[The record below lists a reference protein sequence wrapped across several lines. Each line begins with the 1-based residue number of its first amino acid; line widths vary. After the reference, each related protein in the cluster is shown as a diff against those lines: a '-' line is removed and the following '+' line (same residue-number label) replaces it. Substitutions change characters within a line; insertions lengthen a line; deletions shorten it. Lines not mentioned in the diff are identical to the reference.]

1 MGQMALE
8 GGEFMKVYRVQDLAS
23 YGRKITVDGVDVQF
37 EGFYATVPEPI
48 IYWFNRSD
56 EFQVSQPTILPDLED
71 IKREAPEAIEAM
83 KANTVEDFIND
94 KEVTAVK
101 YTPQTPATTSP
112 NIETI
117 TAKEVVPTKPKD
129 DNFNMKVEKV
139 KVSELIKPRTAQK

>member
-48 IYWFNRSD
+48 IYWFNRND

-71 IKREAPEAIEAM
+71 IKKEVEGAPESVM
-83 KANTVEDFIND
+83 NKVEDLTNPNA
-94 KEVTAVK
+94 ELTAIK
-101 YTPQTPATTSP
+101 YVPKTPATTSP